1 MKERGCKVLVI
12 DDVPEMEEMIK
23 LLLTYERNDQVRFA
37 TNGDVGLA
45 IAKQDPPDLII
56 LDVMMPQINGYEV
69 CRQIKATPALRDI
82 PILFV
87 TVVPPRMGY
96 PETQRLG
103 GAGYLCKPY
112 KINEILEARDAVLR
126 GETYYPD
133 SLRTGSRF

>member
-37 TNGDVGLA
+37 LSGNAGLA
-45 IAKQDPPDLII
+45 IAEQDPPDLII
-56 LDVMMPQINGYEV
+56 LDVMMPKMNGYEV
-69 CRQIKATPALRDI
+69 CQRLKDTPTLRDI
-82 PILFV
+82 PVLFL

-112 KINEILEARDAVLR
+112 QISEILEARDAVLR
-126 GETYYPD
+126 GETYYPE
-133 SLRTGSRF
+133 SLRTVSRL

>member
-37 TNGDVGLA
+37 LSGNAGLA
-45 IAKQDPPDLII
+45 IAEQDPPDLII
-56 LDVMMPQINGYEV
+56 LDVMMPKMSGYEV
-69 CRQIKATPALRDI
+69 CRRLKDTPTLRDI
-82 PILFV
+82 PVLFL

-112 KINEILEARDAVLR
+112 QISEILEARDAVLR
-126 GETYYPD
+126 GETYYPE
-133 SLRTGSRF
+133 SLQTVSRF

>member
-1 MKERGCKVLVI
+1 
-12 DDVPEMEEMIK
+12 MIR

-37 TNGDVGLA
+37 SNGNMGLA
-45 IAKQDPPDLII
+45 VAEQDPPDLII

-69 CRQIKATPALRDI
+69 CRQLKDTPALRDI
-82 PILFV
+82 PVLFL

-96 PETQRLG
+96 EETQRLG

-133 SLRTGSRF
+133 SLRTVSRF